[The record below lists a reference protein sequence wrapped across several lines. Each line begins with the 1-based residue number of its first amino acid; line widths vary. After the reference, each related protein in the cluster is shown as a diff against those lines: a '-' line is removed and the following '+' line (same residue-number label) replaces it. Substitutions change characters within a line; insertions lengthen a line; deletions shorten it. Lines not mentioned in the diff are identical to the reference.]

1 MFQKILSYLPT
12 STILTLIPLLFQPVL
27 DYIQK
32 KSDTPEGELLLKRSA
47 YISKKIIE
55 AAFTVYKL
63 CWMRYNKQDYDLDTS
78 GDLARIL
85 GWTIE
90 TTRDIDTKVAEIG
103 TILTNGNYL
112 NAFDSIDDVKN
123 NFIICRDAIHTID
136 SLKQENENLKSRY
149 ENLDN
154 EYHWWQHY
162 ESPFKEGFV
171 LIKKNGLFGLVKIY
185 KNLYFNNVI

>member
-154 EYHWWQHY
+154 AVALD
-162 ESPFKEGFV
+162 SPEKHKV
-171 LIKKNGLFGLVKIY
+171 N
-185 KNLYFNNVI
+185 